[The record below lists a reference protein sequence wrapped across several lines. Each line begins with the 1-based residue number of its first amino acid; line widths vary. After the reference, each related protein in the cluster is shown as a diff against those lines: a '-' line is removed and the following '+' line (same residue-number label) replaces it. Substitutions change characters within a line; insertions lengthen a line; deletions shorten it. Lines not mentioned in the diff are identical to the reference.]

1 MFPLYPNT
9 DYEISEA
16 LQKHFDPLDPQHC
29 RFLQQSCFKTPL
41 ASVAKVYNNF
51 RETHCS
57 QILEPPISNYFQ
69 NSNFVSLEAVEK
81 WLD

>member
-51 RETHCS
+51 RETHCP